1 MRKRRFPLLALC
13 LLLAACAPEP
23 AGPAELDLD
32 YIAGALTDSGY
43 FPEPLEAQDPEL
55 VPGLLSLYEDRI
67 EAVPEDVVQARFT
80 MCLGIVADQ
89 FLLLEGA
96 DSEAAGRLE
105 TALAVYAEDQ
115 RSAYEFYAPEQA
127 ARMDDPV
134 LLRQGNYLLF
144 AVGEDRD
151 ALARLCEKL
160 MNGEGS

>member
-1 MRKRRFPLLALC
+1 MRKRLVPLLALC

-32 YIAGALTDSGY
+32 YIAGALTDS
-43 FPEPLEAQDPEL
+43 
-55 VPGLLSLYEDRI
+55 
-67 EAVPEDVVQARFT
+67 
-80 MCLGIVADQ
+80 
-89 FLLLEGA
+89 
-96 DSEAAGRLE
+96 EAAGRLE
-105 TALAVYAEDQ
+105 TALAVYAGDQ